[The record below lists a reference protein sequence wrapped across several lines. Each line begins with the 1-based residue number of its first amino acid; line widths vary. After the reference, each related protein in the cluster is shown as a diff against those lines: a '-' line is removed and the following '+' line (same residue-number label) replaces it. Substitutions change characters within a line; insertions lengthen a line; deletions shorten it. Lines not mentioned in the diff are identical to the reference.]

1 LDPTV
6 LPVAC
11 KPAAQARNRCEAIK
25 TRPETRDRAA
35 SASGTEKITDSL
47 E

>member
-6 LPVAC
+6 LAAAC
-11 KPAAQARNRCEAIK
+11 KPAAQARNRREATSK
-25 TRPETRDRAA
+25 
-35 SASGTEKITDSL
+35 SGTEKITDSL